1 MKPCQI
7 VLADDHLL
15 IRRGLRKIIDGQPGL
30 TVVGDVGDGLELLN
44 LLEGGC
50 LDLVLLDISMP
61 NIRGIEAIG
70 QIKKLC
76 PDIKIL
82 MLTMHSSKELLVSA
96 MQAGA
101 DGYALK
107 EDSDQEL
114 LLAIQQC
121 MEGKRYLAPSL
132 AKELSD
138 QELERLSSPPVRIA
152 PEQLTVRE
160 KQVLTLVA
168 EGRKSKEVAKL
179 LSISI
184 RTVEHHRANIMKK
197 TEIRSTADLIKYAIQ
212 KGFIVSPQ

>member
-30 TVVGDVGDGLELLN
+30 TVIGDVGDGLELLN
-44 LLEGGC
+44 LLEDGC
-50 LDLVLLDISMP
+50 PDLILLDISMP
-61 NIRGIEAIG
+61 NIRGIEAIA

-76 PDIKIL
+76 PAIKIL
-82 MLTMHSSKELLVSA
+82 MLTMHSSKELLVNA

-107 EDSDQEL
+107 EDSDVEL

-121 MEGKRYLAPSL
+121 MAGERYLAPSL

-138 QELERLSSPPVRIA
+138 RELVSLTCPPVRIA

-168 EGRKSKEVAKL
+168 EGHKSKDVAKL

-212 KGFIVSPQ
+212 KGFIVSPK

>member
-138 QELERLSSPPVRIA
+138 QELERLSYPPVRIA